1 MSNLPRKWPQRLRQ
15 QCSRPFQWLAWVWS
29 RMPAAEIPSP
39 QSNSNLEQLARNSV
53 RVYLEALHKRRE
65 PVTALN
71 YDEAVR
77 RADYAAS
84 FVQHPYWEIVSRM
97 LSGTIQNETE
107 QALASDE
114 HIAMNRASVAMCRK
128 VLQMPFFDIE
138 QGRLEDSEY
147 RKAQARL
154 SKRRYNQG
162 GPTPPQVQ

>member
-1 MSNLPRKWPQRLRQ
+1 
-15 QCSRPFQWLAWVWS
+15 
-29 RMPAAEIPSP
+29 
-39 QSNSNLEQLARNSV
+39 
-53 RVYLEALHKRRE
+53 
-65 PVTALN
+65 
-71 YDEAVR
+71 
-77 RADYAAS
+77 
-84 FVQHPYWEIVSRM
+84 M

-138 QGRLEDSEY
+138 QGRLADSEY

-162 GPTPPQVQ
+162 GPTPPEVQ